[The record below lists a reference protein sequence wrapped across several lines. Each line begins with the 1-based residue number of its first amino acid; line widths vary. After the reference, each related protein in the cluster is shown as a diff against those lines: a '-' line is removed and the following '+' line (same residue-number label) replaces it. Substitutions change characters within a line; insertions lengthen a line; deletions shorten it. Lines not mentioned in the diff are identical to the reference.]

1 MKQGLFRSFFSMII
15 LLWSPG
21 LVVAQ
26 NVVQGLLIEK
36 SGASRVANVSILN
49 KNTGSK
55 AFSNELGLF
64 QVAATTGDTLLFSKA
79 GYVDILKPLLSMT
92 DLVLQ
97 MQRVIELAEVKVMGQ
112 SKQEE
117 LQEFKDQYRKKGSY
131 YGGKPP
137 LLAYFFQPL
146 TALYE
151 LVGKTPNQAKRF
163 NLFYIREMEQTEIDR
178 RFNAA
183 FVGKTTGLADADLKN
198 FMVIYRPGYE
208 SLSGM
213 DDYALINYLSKS
225 LESFNKTGRPKGLL
239 SLPALPKAP
248 DLTERN
254 LKY

>member
-1 MKQGLFRSFFSMII
+1 MKQGLFRSFFPMII

-55 AFSNELGLF
+55 ALSNELGLF

-97 MQRVIELAEVKVMGQ
+97 MQRVIELAEVKVIGQ

-117 LQEFKDQYRKKGSY
+117 LQEFKAEFNVTDMHATDLNKATGEFGDLLFSLINFSRFININPEEALEKTNMKFIKRFQYMEVESAKD
-131 YGGKPP
+131 
-137 LLAYFFQPL
+137 
-146 TALYE
+146 
-151 LVGKTPNQAKRF
+151 GKTLATMTLPEMDVYWDKAKR
-163 NLFYIREMEQTEIDR
+163 N
-178 RFNAA
+178 
-183 FVGKTTGLADADLKN
+183 
-198 FMVIYRPGYE
+198 
-208 SLSGM
+208 
-213 DDYALINYLSKS
+213 
-225 LESFNKTGRPKGLL
+225 
-239 SLPALPKAP
+239 
-248 DLTERN
+248 
-254 LKY
+254 